1 MGRVNGGDAEI
12 NIHLFSTMADF
23 HTEIQTGLAQP
34 DVRSQRIINSV
45 SGRLSLRTP
54 QRESLEKLAR
64 VEEVLSAGESLP
76 EQLRVI
82 ASEFPSVEDFER
94 EFPSLCFALATGVGK
109 TRLMGAC
116 IAYLFLKGRSR
127 HFFVLAPNLT
137 IYNKLIADFTPGT
150 RKYVFQGIGEFGVR
164 APIIITGENYESGIS
179 VLNNLFDDVHINI
192 FNISKINTEV
202 RGGASPRIKRLSE
215 YIGKSYFDYLA
226 GLDDLVL
233 LMDESHRYRASAGVR
248 AINDLKPILGL
259 EFTATPFVESGR
271 GNVQPFKNVIYSYP
285 LSAAMSDGYV
295 KEPAVATRENFNPKN
310 YTDQELERLKLE
322 DGIRIH
328 EHTKVELELYA
339 QQNNLPVVKPFMLVV
354 AADTDHANQLLE
366 LIRSDHFFDGRY
378 RERVLTVHSALRG
391 EEKEETVE
399 RLLTVE
405 NPAEPTEIVIHV
417 NMLKE
422 GWDVT
427 NLYTIVPLRA
437 ANARGLVEQS
447 IGRGL
452 RLPYGK
458 RTGNAIADRLTVVAH
473 DRFQEIIDDAN
484 RPDSIIR
491 SGVVIG
497 RDIPIERQTTVTATP
512 LATEAIATAT
522 TATTT
527 SAPTTQTAA
536 SRVGAKG
543 DGAAQQGAAQQ
554 GTLLFPTAARQQ
566 VASKVLEVISRYE
579 SLPSS
584 AQLLRPEIQQQI
596 AAAVIEELAP
606 MQESLA
612 LESED
617 ESEGR
622 ELQPEPLQTLL
633 RSADTIGA
641 IVSDAV
647 QLRNKLSID
656 IPRIM
661 LQPTGEITNG
671 YRDFDLEL
679 DGIRLQ
685 PVLMNLLIEELR
697 THQRSR
703 LLEEN
708 GGNIELMVENYL
720 VRALVNYDD
729 ISYDQTADLLYK
741 LSGQMVAHLRSY
753 LATDEDVQNVVEYHQ
768 RTLAEIIHTQMQKHF
783 WEEQTAYSAQVTKG
797 FTTLQQSTY
806 GVAFGEPA
814 RNFRAPV
821 TERAMIKKML
831 FTGFRRCC
839 YRVQKFDSDTE
850 RQFAVILE
858 NEPEESQMKWLRP
871 AAKQLGIYYNSS
883 DAYQPDFV
891 VETSNACYLIEL
903 KRASL
908 TDDADV
914 QAKARAA
921 TEWCRHATAHAQQ
934 HATKPWAYLLIP
946 DTAIAANSTLNALV
960 ATYSTKH

>member
-1 MGRVNGGDAEI
+1 MTD
-12 NIHLFSTMADF
+12 
-23 HTEIQTGLAQP
+23 IQTEFSELSI
-34 DVRSQRIINSV
+34 RSRRIVNSV

-64 VEEVLSAGESLP
+64 VEEVLSAEQSLQ

-82 ASEFPSVEDFER
+82 ASEFPSVDDFER

-109 TRLMGAC
+109 TRLMGAF

-150 RKYVFQGIGEFGVR
+150 PKYVFQGIGEFGAR
-164 APIIITGENYESGIS
+164 PPIIITGENYESGIG
-179 VLNNLFDDVHINI
+179 VLNNMFNDVHINI

-215 YIGKSYFDYLA
+215 YIGRSYFDYLA
-226 GLDDLVL
+226 GFDDLVL

-248 AINDLKPILGL
+248 AINELRPIFGL
-259 EFTATPFVESGR
+259 ELTATPFVEAGR

-285 LSAAMSDGYV
+285 LAAAMADGYV
-295 KEPAVATRENFNPKN
+295 KEPAVATRENFNPKQ

-339 QQNNLPVVKPFMLVV
+339 RQNTLPVVKPFMLVV
-354 AADTDHANQLLE
+354 AADTEHANQVLE
-366 LIRSDHFFDGRY
+366 LIKSEHFFDGRY
-378 RERVLTVHSALRG
+378 RERVITVHSAQRG
-391 EEKEETVE
+391 EEKEDTVE
-399 RLLTVE
+399 RLLAVE

-458 RTGNAIADRLTVVAH
+458 RTGNAVADRLTVVAH

-497 RDIPIERQTTVTATP
+497 RDIPTERHIAVTVAP
-512 LATEAIATAT
+512 LAAEAIATAT
-522 TATTT
+522 APPQTHAATT
-527 SAPTTQTAA
+527 PTAA
-536 SRVGAKG
+536 SANPATEPEPAKQE
-543 DGAAQQGAAQQ
+543 A
-554 GTLLFPTAARQQ
+554 LLFPTPASQQ
-566 VASKVLEVISRYE
+566 VATKVLEVIKRYE

-584 AQLLRPEIQQQI
+584 AHLLRPEIQQAI
-596 AAAVIEELAP
+596 ATTVIEELAP
-606 MQESLA
+606 QQGSLE
-612 LESED
+612 LEGD
-617 ESEGR
+617 GA
-622 ELQPEPLQTLL
+622 ELQPGRDQLQALL
-633 RSADTIGA
+633 RSPDTMSQVVEA
-641 IVSDAV
+641 AV
-647 QLRNKLSID
+647 QLRNRLSID
-656 IPRIM
+656 IPRIV
-661 LQPTGEITNG
+661 LQPTSQVTNG
-671 YRDFDLEL
+671 YHDFDLEVGQL
-679 DGIRLQ
+679 RLQ
-685 PVLMNLLIEELR
+685 PVPMNLLIEELR

-703 LLEEN
+703 LLEAS
-708 GGNIELMVENYL
+708 GGNTELMVEHYI

-753 LATDEDVQNVVEYHQ
+753 LPADDDVQNVVEYHQ
-768 RTLAEIIHTQMQKHF
+768 RTLAGIIHTQMRAHC
-783 WEEQTAYSAQVTKG
+783 WEEQTAYSAYVTKG
-797 FTTLQQSTY
+797 FTTLQESTY
-806 GVAFGEPA
+806 GLADGDSA
-814 RNFRAPV
+814 LNFRAPV
-821 TERAMIKKML
+821 TERALMKGML

-858 NEPEESQMKWLRP
+858 NEPEESQVKWLRP
-871 AAKQLGIYYNSS
+871 ALRQLGIYYNSN

-891 VETSNACYLIEL
+891 VETSKGCYLVEL
-903 KRASL
+903 KRASQIS
-908 TDDADV
+908 DSDV
-914 QAKARAA
+914 QAKAFAA

-934 HATKPWAYLLIP
+934 HGTKPWNYLLIP
-946 DTAIAANSTLNALV
+946 DTAIAANTTLTAL
-960 ATYSTKH
+960 ATAFLFPVQQQ

>member
-1 MGRVNGGDAEI
+1 MS
-12 NIHLFSTMADF
+12 H
-23 HTEIQTGLAQP
+23 IQTEGSQP
-34 DVRSQRIINSV
+34 SARSQRIINSI

-54 QRESLEKLAR
+54 QRESLEALAR
-64 VEEVLSAGESLP
+64 VEEVLSGEQSLQ

-82 ASEFPSVEDFER
+82 ASEFPSVSDFER

-109 TRLMGAC
+109 TRLMGAF
-116 IAYLFLKGRSR
+116 IAYLFLAGRSR

-150 RKYVFQGIGEFGVR
+150 QKYVFQGIGEFGTRPPV
-164 APIIITGENYESGIS
+164 IITGENYESGIS

-215 YIGKSYFDYLA
+215 YIGQSYFDYLA
-226 GLDDLVL
+226 ELDDLVL

-248 AINDLKPILGL
+248 AINDLKPIMGL
-259 EFTATPFVESGR
+259 ELTATPFVEAGR
-271 GNVQPFKNVIYSYP
+271 GSIQYFNNVIYSYP
-285 LSAAMSDGYV
+285 LSAAMADGYV

-310 YTDQELERLKLE
+310 YTEEELERLKLE

-328 EHTKVELELYA
+328 EHTKVELEVYA
-339 QQNNLPVVKPFMLVV
+339 RQHNLPVVKPFVLVV
-354 AADTDHANQLLE
+354 AADTDHANQIVE
-366 LIRSDHFFDGRY
+366 LIRSEHFFDGRY
-378 RERVLTVHSALRG
+378 RDRVITVHSALRG
-391 EEKEETVE
+391 EEKEDTVE
-399 RLLTVE
+399 KLLAVE
-405 NPAEPTEIVIHV
+405 SPAEQTEIVVHV

-458 RTGNAIADRLTVVAH
+458 RTGNPVADRLTVVAH

-497 RDIPIERQTTVTATP
+497 RDVPIERQATLVVAP
-512 LATEAIATAT
+512 WATEVLTN
-522 TATTT
+522 
-527 SAPTTQTAA
+527 APNGTLPSTPTLPAGSQE
-536 SRVGAKG
+536 
-543 DGAAQQGAAQQ
+543 QQQEAVEEQ
-554 GTLLFPTAARQQ
+554 GRLLFPTP
-566 VASKVLEVISRYE
+566 ASKQIATKVMEVIGRYE
-579 SLPSS
+579 TLPSS
-584 AQLLRPEIQQQI
+584 AELLRPDIQQQI
-596 AAAVIEELAP
+596 TATVIEELLPTQGSLSFDSAP
-606 MQESLA
+606 LP
-612 LESED
+612 LPP
-617 ESEGR
+617 
-622 ELQPEPLQTLL
+622 PETASFDALL
-633 RSADTIGA
+633 RSVDIVGGIVNTTI
-641 IVSDAV
+641 
-647 QLRNKLSID
+647 QLRNRLSID
-656 IPRIM
+656 IPRIII
-661 LQPTGEITNG
+661 QPTGDVTNG
-671 YRDFDLEL
+671 YHDFDLEVSRV
-679 DGIRLQ
+679 RLQ
-685 PVLMNLLIEELR
+685 PVPMNLLIEELR

-703 LLEEN
+703 LLEEHGSN
-708 GGNIELMVENYL
+708 AELMMENYL

-753 LATDEDVQNVVEYHQ
+753 LPTDDDVQNVVEYHQ
-768 RTLAEIIHTQMQKHF
+768 RTLAEMIHAQMQQHF

-797 FTTLQQSTY
+797 FTTLQESTY
-806 GVAFGEPA
+806 GVAAGESA
-814 RNFRAPV
+814 RNFRTPV
-821 TERAMIKKML
+821 MARAMIKGML

-850 RQFAVILE
+850 RLFAVILE
-858 NEPEESQMKWLRP
+858 NEPEELHVKWLRP
-871 AAKQLGIYYNSS
+871 AAKQLGIYYNSN

-891 VETSNACYLIEL
+891 VETRDTCYLVEL

-908 TDDADV
+908 TNDDDV

-921 TEWCRHATAHAQQ
+921 TEWCRSATAHARQ
-934 HATKPWAYLLIP
+934 HGTKPWKYLLIP
-946 DTAIAANSTLNALV
+946 DTAIAANTTLTALSTAF
-960 ATYSTKH
+960 AQAGQM